1 MTQKQKK
8 AVPKSAKPANVTDNG
23 KTLATASKA
32 APPRS
37 RPRKTEKIVPEFQI
51 LSENEMQQRAY
62 SLWESR
68 GRPIGSPE
76 VDWYQA
82 QDQLGPDKSG

>member
-8 AVPKSAKPANVTDNG
+8 AVTKSAKPVKSTA
-23 KTLATASKA
+23 KAKSLPAASKA

-37 RPRKTEKIVPEFQI
+37 RPRKVEQIVPELHV
-51 LSENEMQQRAY
+51 LSENEVRQRAY

-76 VDWYQA
+76 VDWYRA
-82 QDQLGPDKSG
+82 KEQLSPE